1 MKTKL
6 QRTLSAFCDCRPVKY
21 SGKYSKYFV
30 LTTSHCF
37 FCSYIICVLNF
48 VCISHIT
55 GTRQKEPGNPVLGY
69 CVPKNTFPNSECIA
83 CVVADFTLRYTSLQE
98 RGNEDII
105 YFIFLSGNWTHSL
118 SRLCYS
124 LDWRI
129 YILIRVDFLR
139 KFH

>member
-98 RGNEDII
+98 RGIEDIK
-105 YFIFLSGNWTHSL
+105 YFIFSTQFSRPCVLSCVRQRHL
-118 SRLCYS
+118 
-124 LDWRI
+124 
-129 YILIRVDFLR
+129 YIMA
-139 KFH
+139 